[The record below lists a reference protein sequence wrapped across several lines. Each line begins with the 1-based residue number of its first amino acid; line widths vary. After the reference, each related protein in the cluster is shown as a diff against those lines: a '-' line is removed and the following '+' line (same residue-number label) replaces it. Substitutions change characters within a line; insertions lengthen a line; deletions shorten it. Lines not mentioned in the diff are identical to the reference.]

1 MFSDRPRSES
11 CRPLLTLLR
20 LEANTFSSPQ
30 VNSFLRADEELSRAA
45 DGGTLADRESGSTA
59 LVALVAG
66 AQLLVA
72 NAGDSRR
79 VAAAALRHASGNV
92 ST

>member
-1 MFSDRPRSES
+1 M
-11 CRPLLTLLR
+11 
-20 LEANTFSSPQ
+20 
-30 VNSFLRADEELSRAA
+30 NSFLRADEELSRAA
-45 DGGTLADRESGSTA
+45 DGGALADRESGSTA

-79 VAAAALRHASGNV
+79 APAVTSRARHQTASQTV
-92 ST
+92 PVHEIV